1 MDEPSKAANRILL
14 GTGFGMILICGFAI
28 IEERMVV
35 DKLGVGHLF
44 LLTGIICLV
53 MSRLL
58 NYDASFLANIF
69 PNETEAELKQRVSSE
84 VNQITQDNRMGNAWA
99 ELESKVLTDEIIEE
113 QE

>member
-35 DKLGVGHLF
+35 DTLGIGHLF
-44 LLTGIICLV
+44 LLTGIICLI

-58 NYDASFLANIF
+58 NYNASVLANIF
-69 PNETEAELKQRVSSE
+69 PNETEAELKQRVSDE

>member
-28 IEERMVV
+28 IEERMAV

-58 NYDASFLANIF
+58 NYDASFLAKIF
-69 PNETEAELKQRVSSE
+69 PNETEAELKQRVGDE

-99 ELESKVLTDEIIEE
+99 ELESKVLADEIIEE

>member
-14 GTGFGMILICGFAI
+14 GTGFGMVLICGFAI

-58 NYDASFLANIF
+58 NYDASFLTKIF
-69 PNETEAELKQRVSSE
+69 PNETEAELKQRVSDE

-99 ELESKVLTDEIIEE
+99 ELESKVLADEIIGE